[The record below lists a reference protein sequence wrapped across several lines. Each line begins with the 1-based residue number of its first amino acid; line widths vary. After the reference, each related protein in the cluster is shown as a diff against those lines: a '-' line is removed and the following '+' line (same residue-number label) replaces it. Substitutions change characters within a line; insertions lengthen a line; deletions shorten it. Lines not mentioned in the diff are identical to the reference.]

1 LDVLPKTVIVVPC
14 FNEAHRLQPQAFVQ
28 SAAEYAWLHFLFV
41 DDGSS
46 DDTPAALERLRAAC
60 PGQIRVL
67 CVSDNRGKAAA
78 VRRGVLAAL
87 ETDAVIVG
95 FWDADLATPL
105 GELRPMCELL
115 LRRDAF
121 MVIGSRVKLLGRR
134 IDRQPARHYLGRVFA
149 TCASLLLDLSVYD
162 TQCGAKIF
170 RCDER
175 ARALFSEPFLT
186 RWVFDVELLARL
198 MTQGRRGEF
207 IARARVLEHPL
218 QTWIDV
224 GGSKLT
230 HAGWARVALE
240 LALVVA
246 RYRLSDR

>member
-1 LDVLPKTVIVVPC
+1 MIVVPC
-14 FNEAHRLQPQAFVQ
+14 FNEAHRLQPEAFLQ
-28 SAAEYAWLHFLFV
+28 GAKEHAGLHFLFV
-41 DDGSS
+41 DDGST
-46 DDTPAALERLRAAC
+46 DDTPAVLKRLRAAC
-60 PGQIRVL
+60 PGQIRTL
-67 CVSDNRGKAAA
+67 RVSDNRGKAAA

-87 ETDAVIVG
+87 ETDAVITG

-175 ARALFSEPFLT
+175 AGALFSEPFIS
-186 RWVFDVELLARL
+186 RWVFDVELLVRL
-198 MTQGRRGEF
+198 MSQGRSGEF

-246 RYRLSDR
+246 RYRLSD